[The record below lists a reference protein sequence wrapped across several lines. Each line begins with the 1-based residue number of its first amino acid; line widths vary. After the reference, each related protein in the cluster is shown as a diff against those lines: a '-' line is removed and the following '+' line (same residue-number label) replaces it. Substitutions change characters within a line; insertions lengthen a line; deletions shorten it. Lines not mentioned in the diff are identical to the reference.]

1 MYSQSP
7 DFWTLR
13 RTLCQATFVPVWMW
27 KWTHSWM
34 SIPTYVC
41 VTKSV
46 KEESSNVTWS
56 LVAVHQ
62 RQSCIGGFL
71 LCRSTQFSKEDN
83 WLCSTIS
90 PSRWYTGQL
99 WQSRTSS
106 PAALPPP
113 NLPDLNLL
121 LPSREESWRVD
132 TFKFHILHSVI
143 NSLSGRAWIQDCMK
157 QPDVIL
163 MLQCCATSCHIR
175 CIRLYYK

>member
-1 MYSQSP
+1 M
-7 DFWTLR
+7 L
-13 RTLCQATFVPVWMW
+13 
-27 KWTHSWM
+27 
-34 SIPTYVC
+34 
-41 VTKSV
+41 
-46 KEESSNVTWS
+46 
-56 LVAVHQ
+56 Q
-62 RQSCIGGFL
+62 RWRCIWGFL

-132 TFKFHILHSVI
+132 TFKFHILRAVI
-143 NSLSGRAWIQDCMK
+143 NSLCGRARIQNCMR
-157 QPDVIL
+157 QSEMML
-163 MLQCCATSCHIR
+163 MLQSFATMRHIR
-175 CIRLYYK
+175 WSVDSFTINSIDNASEASPPSISMTATNRIISLLFF